1 MKTPMWI
8 RRWQTVVAL
17 SLVALMAMVIVAC
30 GGDDEET
37 PAPTPVPTAAPAPT
51 PVAPAPT
58 PVPTAAPTQPP
69 APTPTQAPAPTATQA
84 PAPTAAPAP
93 TRIIFVPPVTA
104 TPAPTMPP
112 TAEAERVPVQP
123 RLRVAIAPPISQTT
137 VQFAIGALQS
147 PQGPMTGMFD
157 TLLHNE
163 RYTEALEGYLAKSW
177 EISSDARNW
186 RFVLHEN
193 VPFYRG
199 GQPSEYTM
207 TVADVIH
214 SYDVNNFAPYQEADN
229 GSVIDYSTADARHFD
244 IISDHEFIWKLDQ
257 PNWVW
262 GQTINS
268 DDRRGVISKQ
278 HFDAVGWDG
287 YIEDPIGTGPFTFLD
302 FELNQ
307 GISMERVQDHYRQTP
322 LFHELEF
329 FYVGEEATRSAMM
342 YTNET
347 DISEM
352 SQALHEQAIARG
364 YAVAFSTTASARFFM
379 FIGGMFSETGVDGY
393 KRCPPGTDVEPEAP
407 YPGAPAYRGQCP
419 AGRYEIDVESPMRDV
434 KVREALNLAINRDEI
449 NEVFFKGAAVKQT
462 LFNFPQSWPYHQDH
476 WLPYDFDPDRAR
488 ALLAEAGYADGF
500 TMQIFT
506 PSAFPSLPEI
516 GDIMEALVSY
526 FANVGVDAE
535 LKSVD
540 RAQFAPLIR
549 NREHTRGVIP
559 SRWGAPTPGRVT
571 GDFRNNVDWRQ
582 EWQGHPEVYEFIDKM
597 EAATS
602 WEHLQQLEVEATQW
616 TYEQHLMIP
625 LFWLVGQVVYNPQ
638 TVESY
643 ESRHI
648 HMGPTRHHEFT
659 VPVYK

>member
-1 MKTPMWI
+1 
-8 RRWQTVVAL
+8 
-17 SLVALMAMVIVAC
+17 
-30 GGDDEET
+30 
-37 PAPTPVPTAAPAPT
+37 
-51 PVAPAPT
+51 
-58 PVPTAAPTQPP
+58 
-69 APTPTQAPAPTATQA
+69 
-84 PAPTAAPAP
+84 
-93 TRIIFVPPVTA
+93 
-104 TPAPTMPP
+104 
-112 TAEAERVPVQP
+112 
-123 RLRVAIAPPISQTT
+123 
-137 VQFAIGALQS
+137 
-147 PQGPMTGMFD
+147 MTGMFD

-163 RYTEALEGYLAKSW
+163 RYTEALEGYLAESW
-177 EISSDARNW
+177 SISSDASEW
-186 RFVLHEN
+186 RFVLRQN

-199 GQPSEYTM
+199 GQPTEYTM

-214 SYDVNNFAPYQEADN
+214 SYDVNNFAPYQEANN
-229 GSVIDYSTADARHFD
+229 GAVISYSTADPRHFE

-268 DDRRGVISKQ
+268 DDRRGVISKE
-278 HFDAVGWDG
+278 HFEAVGWDG
-287 YIEDPIGTGPFTFLD
+287 YIADPIGTGPFTFLNFD
-302 FELNQ
+302 LNQ
-307 GISMERVQDHYRQTP
+307 GISMERVVDHYRQTP

-329 FYVGEEATRSAMM
+329 RYVAEEATRSAMM
-342 YTNET
+342 YTNEA

-364 YAVAFSTTASARFFM
+364 FAVASSTTASARFFM
-379 FIGGMFSETGVDGY
+379 FIGGMFDETRVDGY
-393 KRCPPGTDVEPEAP
+393 KRCPPGTDVEPESP
-407 YPGAPAYRGQCP
+407 FPGAPAYLGRCP
-419 AGRYEIDVESPMRDV
+419 AGRYEIDEESPMLDIR
-434 KVREALNLAINRDEI
+434 VREALNLAINRDEI
-449 NEVFFKGAAVKQT
+449 NDVFFKGTAVKQT
-462 LFNFPQSWPYHQDH
+462 LFNYPQSWPHHQDN
-476 WLPYDFDPDRAR
+476 WVPYDFDPDRAR
-488 ALLAEAGYADGF
+488 QLINEAGYTDGF

-526 FANVGVDAE
+526 FANVGVTAE
-535 LKSVD
+535 LKPVD
-540 RAQFAPLIR
+540 SAQFAPLIR

-582 EWQGHPEVYEFIDKM
+582 EWQGHPEVYEYLSQM

-638 TVESY
+638 TVASY